1 MDELAE
7 AYTIGSV
14 AVAAGIEGGQAL
26 EGASV
31 QLLTEVVQRHGLQ
44 YLPQTSIPA
53 ESGLAAILTAA
64 GRQALSFMRGAGNG
78 LLKVWQR
85 APGAVI
91 AAGAVAGSFYVGHQ
105 WLTMDE
111 RTELERIRQLA
122 ETERLAIN
130 GMSPED
136 RYRAFAAVGSR
147 LGPKPG
153 ANTLLWIGATVFVA
167 VVGWR
172 WYQQGR

>member
-31 QLLTEVVQRHGLQ
+31 QLLTDVVQRYGLA
-44 YLPQTSIPA
+44 YLPRTAIPA
-53 ESGLAAILTAA
+53 ESGLAAAFTAA
-64 GRQALSFMRGAGNG
+64 GRQALEWVRGAGTG
-78 LLKVWQR
+78 LLRVWQR

-91 AAGAVAGSFYVGHQ
+91 AAGAVATTGYVTHQ

-136 RYRAFAAVGSR
+136 RYRAFAAVGAR

-153 ANTLLWIGATVFVA
+153 ASTLLWVGAGVFVA
-167 VVGWR
+167 LIGWR
-172 WYQQGR
+172 WWSSR